1 MKLTPVFRH
10 NTPDMETFI
19 IVLLVLTSIAAVT
32 VIVERALALREEKV
46 APRALT
52 EAVVNY
58 STPRDLQ
65 MLKSVCSQN
74 ASPLAKLLLFSAEH
88 LDMPKSENSA
98 LVETRARYEISKLER
113 GLVVLEIIVGIAPL
127 MGLVGTIFGLIS
139 LFGSMDTGAAANTGK
154 FANGISIALYATLM
168 GLVIAIPA
176 LISWSYFSRKVEAF
190 AVKMEAVCDEFLR
203 KHYRN
208 ETAVAEAAAGAQRA
222 AAAAAKSH

>member
-1 MKLTPVFRH
+1 
-10 NTPDMETFI
+10 METFI
-19 IVLLVLTSIAAVT
+19 IILLVVTSVTAVT
-32 VIVERALALREEKV
+32 VIVERALALRDEKV
-46 APRALT
+46 APKALA

-58 STPRDLQ
+58 RSSGDLQ

-74 ASPLAKLLLFSAEH
+74 ASPLAKLLLFSTDH
-88 LDMPKSENSA
+88 LDMPKAENSA

-139 LFGSMDTGAAANTGK
+139 LFASMDTGTASNSAK

-176 LISWSYFSRKVEAF
+176 LISWSYFTRKVETF
-190 AVKMEAVCDEFLR
+190 AVRMEAVCDEFLR
-203 KHYRN
+203 KHYRT
-208 ETAVAEAAAGAQRA
+208 EQASHEATSTASRA
-222 AAAAAKSH
+222 AVKSA